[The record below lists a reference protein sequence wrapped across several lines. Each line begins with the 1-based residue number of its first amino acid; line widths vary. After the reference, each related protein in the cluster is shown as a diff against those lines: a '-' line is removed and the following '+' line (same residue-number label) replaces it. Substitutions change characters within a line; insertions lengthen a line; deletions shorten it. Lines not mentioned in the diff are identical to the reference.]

1 MSHERR
7 GRDNMRV
14 HLKVS
19 AAILI
24 LATILAACT
33 PSGSTGGPSATTS
46 GQPKRG
52 GTLTLARSGE
62 VTNLDPHKVPA
73 FTSARVFELVY
84 SYLMRLD
91 ENLGVQPDLAAS
103 MPRTSPDGKRVTVE
117 LRTGVKF
124 HNGDPL
130 TSADV
135 KYTFERILD
144 PKNAAVA
151 RSFFTDVDTITAPDD
166 ATVVFNLK
174 NPNAALIAYMAHPN
188 TGIVS
193 KKIGEANADL
203 SKKETAIGSGPF
215 KLAEWVPDNFM
226 RFEANKSYYVE
237 GQPYLDGIRINVV
250 PDESGLAAALR
261 TKAADMAIIT
271 DAKVARTLRSETS
284 VTLDAKPSLSYN
296 LLFVNTKRPPLD
308 NIKVRQ
314 AIAYAIDRKA
324 IIDAVAFGEG
334 EVTGPIAPALAN
346 YALPTSQY
354 PLYTRDVAKAKQLLQ
369 EANVGPVSF
378 TMLTQTTEPAYAKD
392 IAQLVKA
399 ELAEAGITVKIE
411 TTELTQYVDR
421 WLKADFDVA
430 TGLNGGGPDP
440 DFYVYRCFT
449 NDGNLNFVTSYQNSV
464 SSDAIKQGRA
474 TTDVAKRKD
483 LYTTEQ
489 LASLRAYFGLDQPI
503 PLQYW
508 NWLVSLLHG
517 DAGYSIRTG
526 RPVFVEIAQ
535 RLPATSELAAAAAV
549 IAIAVGVPLGLVS
562 ALRPRSR
569 LDLAVRVG
577 GLIGLSLPSFWL
589 GTLIIVL
596 FSLYLRWLPN
606 TGGYVDFAQ
615 DPRSEEHTSEL
626 QSHSDLVCRLLLE

>member
-7 GRDNMRV
+7 GRDDMRV

-24 LATILAACT
+24 LATILAACA
-33 PSGSTGGPSATTS
+33 PSGSTGGRSATAS
-46 GQPKRG
+46 VQPKRG
-52 GTLTLARSGE
+52 GTLILARSGE

-124 HNGDPL
+124 QNGDPL

-135 KYTFERILD
+135 KYTFDRIID
-144 PKNAAVA
+144 PKTAAVA

-174 NPNAALIAYMAHPN
+174 NPNAALLAYMAHPN

-226 RFEANKSYYVE
+226 RFEANKSYYVD
-237 GQPYLDGIRINVV
+237 GQPYLDGVRINVV

-261 TKAADMAIIT
+261 TKAADMAIIF
-271 DAKVARTLRSETS
+271 DPKVARTLRSES
-284 VTLDAKPSLSYN
+284 GVTLSAKPSLGYN
-296 LLFVNTKRPPLD
+296 LLFVNTKRKPFD
-308 NIKVRQ
+308 NLKVRQ
-314 AIAYAIDRKA
+314 AVAYAIDRKA

-334 EVTGPIAPALAN
+334 EVAGPIAPALAQ

-369 EANVGPVSF
+369 EAAAGPVSF

-399 ELAEAGITVKIE
+399 ELAEIGVDMKIE
-411 TTELTQYVDR
+411 TLEFTQWVDR
-421 WLKADFDVA
+421 WLKADFDMA
-430 TGLNGGGPDP
+430 PGLNGGGPDP
-440 DFYVYRCFT
+440 DFYVYRYFT
-449 NDGNLNFVTSYQNSV
+449 DDGNLNFVTSYKNPV
-464 SSDAIKQGRA
+464 SSDAIKQARA
-474 TTDVAKRKD
+474 ATDPAKRKD
-483 LYTTEQ
+483 LYATAQKE
-489 LASLRAYFGLDQPI
+489 
-503 PLQYW
+503 
-508 NWLVSLLHG
+508 LVN
-517 DAGYSIRTG
+517 
-526 RPVFVEIAQ
+526 
-535 RLPATSELAAAAAV
+535 
-549 IAIAVGVPLGLVS
+549 GVPFIWLF
-562 ALRPRSR
+562 
-569 LDLAVRVG
+569 VG
-577 GLIGLSLPSFWL
+577 RDYVATLPTTKGFIHLPTGS
-589 GTLIIVL
+589 II
-596 FSLYLRWLPN
+596 YLRQTWL
-606 TGGYVDFAQ
+606 DK
-615 DPRSEEHTSEL
+615 
-626 QSHSDLVCRLLLE
+626 

>member
-1 MSHERR
+1 
-7 GRDNMRV
+7 MRN
-14 HLKVS
+14 LRLTS
-19 AAILI
+19 AAIL
-24 LATILAACT
+24 AFAVVVAACAPAAPAT
-33 PSGSTGGPSATTS
+33 GSPSS

-52 GTLTLARSGE
+52 GTLVLARQGE

-103 MPRTSPDGKRVTVE
+103 MPTTSADGKTVTVK

-135 KYTFERILD
+135 KYTFDRILD
-144 PKNAAVA
+144 TKTAAVA

-166 ATVVFNLK
+166 STVVFNLK
-174 NPNAALIAYMAHPN
+174 NPNAALIAYMTHPN

-193 KKIGEANADL
+193 KKIGEANPDL

-237 GQPYLDGIRINVV
+237 GQPYLDGVRINVI
-250 PDESGLAAALR
+250 PDETGITAALR
-261 TKAADMAIIT
+261 TKAADMGIIF
-271 DAKVARTLRSETS
+271 DAKVARTLRSETGVNLS
-284 VTLDAKPSLSYN
+284 AKPSLSYN
-296 LLFVNTKRPPLD
+296 LLFVNTKRKPFD

-369 EANVGPVSF
+369 ESGVGPVSF

-392 IAQLVKA
+392 IAQLVQA
-399 ELAEAGITVKIE
+399 QLAEAGVTMKIE
-411 TTELTQYVDR
+411 TLEFTQWVDR
-421 WLKADFDVA
+421 WLKADFDMA
-430 TGLNGGGPDP
+430 PGLNGGGPDP
-440 DFYVYRCFT
+440 DFYIFRYFT
-449 NDGNLNFVTSYQNSV
+449 DDGNLNFVTSYKNPT
-464 SSDAIKQGRA
+464 SSDAIKTARA

-483 LYTTEQ
+483 LYTTAQKE
-489 LASLRAYFGLDQPI
+489 
-503 PLQYW
+503 
-508 NWLVSLLHG
+508 LVN
-517 DAGYSIRTG
+517 
-526 RPVFVEIAQ
+526 
-535 RLPATSELAAAAAV
+535 
-549 IAIAVGVPLGLVS
+549 GVPFIWLYV
-562 ALRPRSR
+562 PR
-569 LDLAVRVG
+569 DYNAT
-577 GLIGLSLPSFWL
+577 LPTTKGFTHLPNGS
-589 GTLIIVL
+589 II
-596 FSLYLRWLPN
+596 YLRQTWL
-606 TGGYVDFAQ
+606 DK
-615 DPRSEEHTSEL
+615 
-626 QSHSDLVCRLLLE
+626 

>member
-1 MSHERR
+1 MTRIFA
-7 GRDNMRV
+7 
-14 HLKVS
+14 

-24 LATILAACT
+24 GAVVMGACAPTAPATQSPT
-33 PSGSTGGPSATTS
+33 GTQPSS
-46 GQPKRG
+46 QPKKG
-52 GTLTLARSGE
+52 GTLVLARAGE

-91 ENLGVQPDLAAS
+91 DALGVQPDLAESAPTVS
-103 MPRTSPDGKRVTVE
+103 SDGKTVTVKI
-117 LRTGVKF
+117 RSGVKF

-135 KYTFERILD
+135 KYTFDRIID
-144 PKNAAVA
+144 TKTAAVA
-151 RSFFTDVDTITAPDD
+151 RSFFTDVDTITAPD
-166 ATVVFNLK
+166 ATTVVFNLK
-174 NPNAALIAYMAHPN
+174 NPNAPLIAFMAHPN

-226 RFEANKSYYVE
+226 RFEANKDYYVS

-250 PDESGLAAALR
+250 PDESGLTAALR

-271 DAKVARTLRSETS
+271 NANVARTLRAESG
-284 VTLDAKPSLSYN
+284 VTLSAKPSLSYN
-296 LLFVNTKRPPLD
+296 LLFVNTKRKPLD
-308 NIKVRQ
+308 NLKVRQ

-392 IAQLVKA
+392 IAQLVQQQ
-399 ELAEAGITVKIE
+399 LAEIGVTMKIE
-411 TTELTQYVDR
+411 TLEFTQWVDR
-421 WLKADFDVA
+421 WLKADFDMA
-430 TGLNGGGPDP
+430 PGLNGGGPDP
-440 DFYVYRCFT
+440 DFYVYRYFT
-449 NDGNLNFVTSYQNSV
+449 NDGNLNFVTSYQNTV
-464 SSDAIKQGRA
+464 SSDAIKTARA

-483 LYTTEQ
+483 LYTTAQKE
-489 LASLRAYFGLDQPI
+489 
-503 PLQYW
+503 
-508 NWLVSLLHG
+508 LVN
-517 DAGYSIRTG
+517 
-526 RPVFVEIAQ
+526 
-535 RLPATSELAAAAAV
+535 
-549 IAIAVGVPLGLVS
+549 GVPFIWLF
-562 ALRPRSR
+562 
-569 LDLAVRVG
+569 VG
-577 GLIGLSLPSFWL
+577 RDYNATLPTTKGFIHLPTGSV
-589 GTLIIVL
+589 I
-596 FSLYLRWLPN
+596 YLRQTWL
-606 TGGYVDFAQ
+606 DK
-615 DPRSEEHTSEL
+615 
-626 QSHSDLVCRLLLE
+626 

>member
-1 MSHERR
+1 
-7 GRDNMRV
+7 MRN
-14 HLKVS
+14 LRLTS
-19 AAILI
+19 AAL
-24 LATILAACT
+24 LTFAVVVAACA
-33 PSGSTGGPSATTS
+33 PGGPAAGSPS
-46 GQPKRG
+46 SGGQPKRG
-52 GTLTLARSGE
+52 GTLILARSGE

-91 ENLGVQPDLAAS
+91 DSLGVQSDLAAS

-124 HNGDPL
+124 QNGDPL

-135 KYTFERILD
+135 KYTFDRIID

-151 RSFFTDVDTITAPDD
+151 RSFFGDVDTITAPD
-166 ATVVFNLK
+166 ATTVVFNLK
-174 NPNAALIAYMAHPN
+174 SPNAALIAYMAHPN

-226 RFEANKSYYVE
+226 RFEANKTYYVE

-284 VTLDAKPSLSYN
+284 VTLDSKPSLSYN
-296 LLFVNTKRPPLD
+296 LLFVNTKRPPFD

-378 TMLTQTTEPAYAKD
+378 TILTATTEPAYGKD
-392 IAQLVKA
+392 EAQLVQA
-399 ELAEAGITVKIE
+399 QLAEAGITVKIE

-421 WLKADFDVA
+421 WLKADFDMA

-440 DFYVYRCFT
+440 DFYVFRYFT
-449 NDGNLNFVTSYQNSV
+449 DDGNLNFVTSYKNPT
-464 SSDAIKQGRA
+464 SSDAIKAARA
-474 TTDVAKRKD
+474 STDVAKRKD
-483 LYTTEQ
+483 LYTTAQKE
-489 LASLRAYFGLDQPI
+489 
-503 PLQYW
+503 
-508 NWLVSLLHG
+508 LVN
-517 DAGYSIRTG
+517 
-526 RPVFVEIAQ
+526 
-535 RLPATSELAAAAAV
+535 
-549 IAIAVGVPLGLVS
+549 GVPFIWLF
-562 ALRPRSR
+562 
-569 LDLAVRVG
+569 VG
-577 GLIGLSLPSFWL
+577 RDYNATLPTTKGFTHLPTGS
-589 GTLIIVL
+589 II
-596 FSLYLRWLPN
+596 YLRQTWL
-606 TGGYVDFAQ
+606 DK
-615 DPRSEEHTSEL
+615 
-626 QSHSDLVCRLLLE
+626 